1 MPLRR
6 DAKVEL
12 LKKVPLFAGCSKSEL
27 RELAK
32 TADELD
38 IREGTVLTREGR
50 TGKEFF
56 VLVDG
61 TAQVTKGD
69 KKVAELK
76 AGDWFGEIALLTDSP
91 RTATVT
97 ATSPVDVLVITDRRF
112 RTVVETMP
120 SIALKVLSCVGERL
134 ARDAHSEIRA
144 SLQAGRRAMRTP
156 MPAST
161 ITTAPTAMTTSP
173 TENTF
178 ASGIHSSA
186 AQRSTSHDKFG
197 SLIAVELA

>member
-1 MPLRR
+1 VAALARTRDNGSVPLRR

-12 LKKVPLFAGCSKSEL
+12 LKRVPLFAGCSKSEL

-134 ARDAHSEIRA
+134 ARDAHS
-144 SLQAGRRAMRTP
+144 
-156 MPAST
+156 
-161 ITTAPTAMTTSP
+161 
-173 TENTF
+173 
-178 ASGIHSSA
+178 
-186 AQRSTSHDKFG
+186 
-197 SLIAVELA
+197 